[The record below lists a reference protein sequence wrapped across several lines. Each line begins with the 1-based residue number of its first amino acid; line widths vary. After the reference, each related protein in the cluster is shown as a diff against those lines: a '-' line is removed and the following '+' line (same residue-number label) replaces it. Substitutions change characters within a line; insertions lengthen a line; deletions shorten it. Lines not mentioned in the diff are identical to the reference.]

1 MLNLIFLI
9 LLFLL
14 FYILPRKEK
23 FQSSVKR
30 LTKEEMQRIIDQ
42 QDEKFVYL
50 NDDSI
55 KSYLTEYK
63 CLDYEDIRI

>member
-1 MLNLIFLI
+1 MLNFIFLI

-14 FYILPRKEK
+14 FYILPRKEN

-30 LTKEEMQRIIDQ
+30 LTKEEKQRIIDQ

-50 NDDSI
+50 NNDSI